1 MKENKFSAY
10 ALSNE
15 IIEALT
21 MLGFTEPTP
30 IQQKAI
36 PEALKGRDVV
46 AKSQTG
52 SGKTAAFAIPICEL
66 VDWEENA
73 PQAIVLE
80 PTRELAYQ
88 VKDELFNIGRKKRL
102 KVPVVFGGF
111 PFDKQA
117 LTLKQKSHVVVGTP
131 GRILDHFGKGTLKGE
146 KVKYFIVDEAD
157 MMLDMGFLE
166 DVKRIMAYLPENR
179 TMMLFSATMG
189 PHIDSLVKEY
199 MKDPVEIVIESS
211 TQTVE
216 SIEQVGYVV
225 ENEEKL
231 DCLLDVLYQEDPE
244 NAMIFC
250 ATREMVNV
258 LFRQLKKARIRC
270 GMLHGLVDQDE
281 RIRTIEEYREGRF
294 RFLIA
299 TDVAAR
305 GVDFDNI
312 THVINYDLPMAKETY
327 VHRIGRTG
335 RNGKSGKAISFVQPS
350 EERLL
355 GIIETYTGAKVEM
368 LERTDKESLEAKKVA
383 FLKKQKEK
391 QALKKKKG
399 AVFNKEITKLSIGG
413 GRKSKMRAGDIVGTI
428 CSIDGVEVNDI
439 GIIDVRD
446 SLTYVEVLNGKGKKV
461 LDALQDKT
469 IKGKVRKVRITR

>member
-131 GRILDHFGKGTLKGE
+131 GRILDHFE
-146 KVKYFIVDEAD
+146 KV
-157 MMLDMGFLE
+157 
-166 DVKRIMAYLPENR
+166 
-179 TMMLFSATMG
+179 
-189 PHIDSLVKEY
+189 H
-199 MKDPVEIVIESS
+199 
-211 TQTVE
+211 
-216 SIEQVGYVV
+216 
-225 ENEEKL
+225 
-231 DCLLDVLYQEDPE
+231 
-244 NAMIFC
+244 
-250 ATREMVNV
+250 
-258 LFRQLKKARIRC
+258 
-270 GMLHGLVDQDE
+270 
-281 RIRTIEEYREGRF
+281 
-294 RFLIA
+294 
-299 TDVAAR
+299 
-305 GVDFDNI
+305 
-312 THVINYDLPMAKETY
+312 
-327 VHRIGRTG
+327 
-335 RNGKSGKAISFVQPS
+335 
-350 EERLL
+350 
-355 GIIETYTGAKVEM
+355 
-368 LERTDKESLEAKKVA
+368 
-383 FLKKQKEK
+383 
-391 QALKKKKG
+391 
-399 AVFNKEITKLSIGG
+399 
-413 GRKSKMRAGDIVGTI
+413 
-428 CSIDGVEVNDI
+428 
-439 GIIDVRD
+439 
-446 SLTYVEVLNGKGKKV
+446 
-461 LDALQDKT
+461 
-469 IKGKVRKVRITR
+469 